1 MPVTDLLRRMFLF
14 ADLRDD
20 ELVALADCLRRRVFA
35 KDAILFHQGGP
46 ARNLYL
52 IESGAVRLF
61 ALGEM
66 GRELTLD
73 VYGPG
78 ECIGETSLL
87 DGNPRIVSAAALE
100 KTVIYTMNRDDFL
113 HCLELHPQ
121 MAWRVMVLLAR
132 RLEQATAYA
141 ENLVFLD
148 VAGRVAAVM
157 VELAARYGI
166 KGSGIELDAPL
177 TQADLASWV
186 GASREMVNKVL
197 HAYRDQGL
205 ITMQGHKIVITD
217 LAGLKHK
224 MGR

>member
-1 MPVTDLLRRMFLF
+1 MPLTDLLRRMFLF

-20 ELVALADCLRRRVFA
+20 ELVALSDCVRRRVFA
-35 KDAILFHQGGP
+35 KDAILFQQDSP

-52 IESGAVRLF
+52 IASGAVRLF
-61 ALGEM
+61 AHGELGQ
-66 GRELTLD
+66 ELILD

-87 DGNPRIVSAAALE
+87 DGNLRIVSAAALE
-100 KTVIYTMNRDDFL
+100 KTITYTMSRDDFL

-132 RLEQATAYA
+132 RLEKATAYA
-141 ENLVFLD
+141 ENLVFLS

-157 VELAARYGI
+157 LELAARHGTE
-166 KGSGIELDAPL
+166 GSGIEFDLHL
-177 TQADLASWV
+177 TQADLANWV

-205 ITMQGHKIVITD
+205 ITMEGHTIVITD
-217 LAGLKHK
+217 LTGLTRKTEH
-224 MGR
+224 